1 MYRPLDNRTNWALA
15 SLGCNPTKD
24 DQTHLTQFNKET
36 SWKLTIM
43 NCRSKTR
50 HRPHEKY
57 CDLYYHTTGCDD
69 GQALLRSCPN
79 GLVFT
84 GTGRP
89 GLMGVCDYPHNVEC
103 QGTKHIQVEQ
113 ENPCQ
118 VKSKTVSD
126 ATYCDRYW
134 ECNQGDQELYDCPNG
149 LVWVGKNRGIA
160 DGCDYPW
167 RNPTICKN
175 KDLAIHNKNNNND
188 DKEKQKPMPISI
200 STYSCLSSS
209 IDPRISTEHCD
220 WLYGIFGHETSCTR
234 YWTCWN
240 GTATEQFCIGGLLY
254 NEETHACD
262 WPQNVVGC
270 QKHPLC
276 KDDPNGNVRLGKS
289 CNRYWSCQGGYP
301 RLQRCP
307 AMLVFNHQLKRC
319 VNPPTDDCSVPEQQ
333 PEEED
338 DGNDNNNSN
347 NNNNNNNN
355 DGEGNGQGNRRNQ
368 NNQDK
373 RRGGDGQP
381 RLSQQQLPKN
391 FQLPEGAT
399 LLSRP
404 SS

>member
-1 MYRPLDNRTNWALA
+1 MENFKAKLLLLFSILVSATSGQQDQLGARLSGLQSNQRRSDSLDTIQQRNFLETNDYEYVEDVSAPRQRLRTPSSSSSSRPNGFTNNSPLSAV
-15 SLGCNPTKD
+15 SD
-24 DQTHLTQFNKET
+24 
-36 SWKLTIM
+36 
-43 NCRSKTR
+43 CRSKTR

-103 QGTKHIQVEQ
+103 QGTKH
-113 ENPCQ
+113 N
-118 VKSKTVSD
+118 
-126 ATYCDRYW
+126 
-134 ECNQGDQELYDCPNG
+134 
-149 LVWVGKNRGIA
+149 
-160 DGCDYPW
+160 
-167 RNPTICKN
+167 
-175 KDLAIHNKNNNND
+175 
-188 DKEKQKPMPISI
+188 
-200 STYSCLSSS
+200 
-209 IDPRISTEHCD
+209 PRISTEHCD